1 MKILMVWLLIRETIF
16 SRGTHSVFLK
26 VIGLF
31 LKMKR
36 DKKQLRMQGKSKK
49 GEVQNR
55 VCYLTSIEAEITNF
69 FIEEFLLRLIHK
81 IQWHLTKNIWKL
93 IESRS

>member
-1 MKILMVWLLIRETIF
+1 
-16 SRGTHSVFLK
+16 
-26 VIGLF
+26 
-31 LKMKR
+31 MKR

-69 FIEEFLLRLIHK
+69 FIKEFLLRLIHK
-81 IQWHLTKNIWKL
+81 TQ
-93 IESRS
+93 